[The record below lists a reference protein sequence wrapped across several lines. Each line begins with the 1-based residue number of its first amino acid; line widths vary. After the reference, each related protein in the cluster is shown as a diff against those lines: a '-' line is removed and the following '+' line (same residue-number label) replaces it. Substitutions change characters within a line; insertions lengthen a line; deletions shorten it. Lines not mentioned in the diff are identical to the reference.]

1 MYKPSGRDY
10 GSGGGGRG
18 GDSRG
23 GGFRSGGGGG
33 GSRGG
38 SGGGFGGSRGGSG
51 FGGGRGGSGFGGGG
65 GGRGFGGGGGRGN
78 DMDIN
83 LVKPVWNPSQMK
95 AFNKKF
101 YNEENNLTSR
111 NPQVLNDFLRVNN
124 VSVAGSE
131 FIKPILEFKDADL
144 PSNYCFFLNYLFIY
158 LNILLNK
165 IKNYKF

>member
-23 GGFRSGGGGG
+23 GGGFRSGGGG

-51 FGGGRGGSGFGGGG
+51 FGGGRGGSGFGGG

-144 PSNYCFFLNYLFIY
+144 PSNYCFLF
-158 LNILLNK
+158 
-165 IKNYKF
+165 